1 MFYQMWRTC
10 PREAPAGRFGP
21 SSSLVPTPQMSLFG
35 RPIFG
40 TWHCPSSFQSTNKWT
55 ERTFF
60 CGCGKNAHI
69 ENEVLCLGIVMF
81 FRRPCLFFRIL
92 LSSGRLSS
100 TNLVHWMS
108 WKNSTLPVFK
118 ELHFSG
124 KYSSITRL
132 DALHCVLAY
141 YYFCFYTFILD
152 RYTEK
157 ILIFQQI
164 FSLAQDIKLKNFYLY
179 SI

>member
-1 MFYQMWRTC
+1 MFVFPDFALLR
-10 PREAPAGRFGP
+10 PVKLDE
-21 SSSLVPTPQMSLFG
+21 SSPLDV
-35 RPIFG
+35 
-40 TWHCPSSFQSTNKWT
+40 
-55 ERTFF
+55 
-60 CGCGKNAHI
+60 
-69 ENEVLCLGIVMF
+69 V
-81 FRRPCLFFRIL
+81 
-92 LSSGRLSS
+92 
-100 TNLVHWMS
+100 
-108 WKNSTLPVFK
+108 KNSTFPVFK